1 MGAGRRG
8 PANSG
13 LTFKSRCHANLTS
26 LHIKTACDSIAEA
39 WGRGEDLMT
48 LFPGPHQQD
57 VIARHLR
64 QAIAFH
70 QQNQLA
76 QARGAYEDILRIDPG
91 HPEALQYLAAL
102 CFQSGNLG
110 DAERFYKRAINA
122 DASSPVLHANHG
134 SVLHQL
140 ARYEEAV
147 ACYQKALAINPD
159 YADACYNLA
168 NSLHALQRFDAAII
182 HYQKAL
188 VLNPAHADTYYN
200 LGNTFQKLNRFDD
213 AIAIYDRVTAIDP
226 GYALAFLNQ
235 GNALRELR
243 LYDEAI
249 IRYDKALSIKPDF
262 TEAFCNRG
270 GVLKDLKRFNEA
282 LASYLQALSIDP
294 NDAEVYWNISLTL
307 LLLGNFKDGLAFYE
321 WRKRIRN
328 PLGNRQFPK
337 PLWLGRESLDG
348 KKILIHE
355 EQGIGDI
362 IQFSRYLPL
371 LEARGADVI
380 FAVSPRLGAL
390 ASSLGG
396 HIEVCAIDGP
406 LPDFDFHCPLISL
419 PHACNTDVSSIPAT
433 TPYLFADAARV
444 ADLRRDLS
452 QDGTR
457 KICGLSWLSN
467 NSATGKSRSVALS
480 DLIDA
485 IDSRDYIFVNLQ
497 YGDVAQEIADL
508 RAEKGVSVRSIP
520 SIDNYHDLD
529 GFAALVDACDTIVT
543 IDNTTAHMAGALNK
557 RTFLLLP
564 FVPDWRW
571 LLDREDSPWYPSL
584 RLLRQSVDGDWT
596 DVLIA
601 LNTALQGVAALAPL
615 V

>member
-1 MGAGRRG
+1 
-8 PANSG
+8 
-13 LTFKSRCHANLTS
+13 
-26 LHIKTACDSIAEA
+26 
-39 WGRGEDLMT
+39 MT

-57 VIARHLR
+57 VITRHLR

-140 ARYEEAV
+140 ARYEESV
-147 ACYQKALAINPD
+147 ARYEKALSINPD

-168 NSLHALQRFDAAII
+168 NSLHALERFDAAII

-282 LASYLQALSIDP
+282 LASYLQALSIDT

-419 PHACNTDVSSIPAT
+419 PHACNTDVSNIPAT
-433 TPYLFADAARV
+433 TPYLFAHGARV

-452 QDGTR
+452 QNGTR

-497 YGDVAQEIADL
+497 YGDVSKEIADL